1 MILKLISTRSGSDTE
16 FEVETGQ
23 ILFSR
28 FLKGEPASRPAF
40 VPLIGGVLPRVAGIS
55 LKELTAD
62 ATLWANSLQKTV
74 DLFNFD
80 GVVLGFDISLM
91 AEACGCGI
99 SWEEDRPVVS
109 CPAVTVCQVP
119 EENGR
124 MQYALEA
131 GRRVVSVCG
140 SDRACI
146 VALTGPATL
155 SAQLFGREQGA
166 ERAADCK
173 GLLVRVTEE
182 FCRLRPHGLV
192 FMEEGSLVAAEMNA
206 AQRRIYNTLKNI
218 AGYYNIPAG
227 LYLQGYQ
234 YGALRPF
241 ADLKMAFYILG
252 PSREG
257 GLPVLSELWELGEH
271 ALGVG
276 IGLPVDNLEQTREFI
291 REGVDYC
298 RAGANRGL
306 FFTSCGEV
314 DRSVDLGLL
323 RQVTEEVRQV
333 RP

>member
-1 MILKLISTRSGSDTE
+1 
-16 FEVETGQ
+16 VETGQ
-23 ILFSR
+23 ILFSK
-28 FLKGEPASRPAF
+28 FVKGESATRPAF
-40 VPLIGGVLPRVAGIS
+40 VPLIGGVLPRVAGIP

-74 DLFNFD
+74 ELFNFD
-80 GVVLGFDISLM
+80 GVVLGFDFSLM

-124 MQYALEA
+124 MHYALEA
-131 GRRVVSVCG
+131 GRRVISVCG
-140 SDRACI
+140 SDRACV

-155 SAQLFGREQGA
+155 AAQLFGREQGS

-173 GLLVRVTEE
+173 GLLVRITEE
-182 FCRLRPHGLV
+182 FCRLRPHGLA
-192 FMEEGSLVAAEMNA
+192 FMEEGSLVMAEMNA

-234 YGALRPF
+234 PGTLHQF
-241 ADLKMAFYILG
+241 SNLKMDFYILG
-252 PSREG
+252 PSQAG
-257 GLPVLSELWELGEH
+257 GLPVLSDLWELGEQ

-276 IGLPVDNLEQTREFI
+276 IGLPVNNLEQTRECI
-291 REGVDYC
+291 RQGVAYC
-298 RAGANRGL
+298 RGGGKRGF

-314 DRSVDLGLL
+314 DRSIDLGLL

-333 RP
+333 RL

>member
-1 MILKLISTRSGSDTE
+1 M
-16 FEVETGQ
+16 ETGQ
-23 ILFSR
+23 ILFSQ
-28 FLKGEPASRPAF
+28 FLKGEPATRPAF
-40 VPLIGGVLPRVAGIS
+40 VPLIGGVLPRVAGIP
-55 LKELTAD
+55 LKEITAD

-74 DLFNFD
+74 ELFNFD
-80 GVVLGFDISLM
+80 GVVLGFDFSLM

-99 SWEEDRPVVS
+99 SWEGDRPVVS

-131 GRRVVSVCG
+131 GRRVISVCG
-140 SDRACI
+140 SDRACV

-155 SAQLFGREQGA
+155 AAQLFGREQGS

-173 GLLVRVTEE
+173 GLLVRITEE
-182 FCRLRPHGLV
+182 FCRLRPDGLA
-192 FMEEGSLVAAEMNA
+192 FMEEGSFAMAEMNT

-234 YGALRPF
+234 PGTLRPF
-241 ADLKMAFYILG
+241 ANLKMDFYILG
-252 PSREG
+252 PSQAG
-257 GLPVLSELWELGEH
+257 GLPVLSDLWELGEQ

-276 IGLPVDNLEQTREFI
+276 IGLPVDNLEKTREFI
-291 REGVDYC
+291 MQGLEYC
-298 RAGANRGL
+298 RGGEKRGF

-314 DRSVDLGLL
+314 DRSIDLGML
-323 RQVTEEVRQV
+323 RQVTEEIRQV
-333 RP
+333 RL

>member
-1 MILKLISTRSGSDTE
+1 
-16 FEVETGQ
+16 VETGQ

-28 FLKGEPASRPAF
+28 FLKGEHATRPAF
-40 VPLIGGVLPRVAGIS
+40 VPLIGGVLPRVAGIP

-74 DLFNFD
+74 ELFNFD
-80 GVVLGFDISLM
+80 GVVLGFDFSLM

-99 SWEEDRPVVS
+99 SWEGDRPVVS

-131 GRRVVSVCG
+131 GRRVINVCG
-140 SDRACI
+140 SDRACV

-155 SAQLFGREQGA
+155 AAQLFGREQGS

-173 GLLVRVTEE
+173 GLLVRITEE
-182 FCRLRPHGLV
+182 FCRLRPDGLA
-192 FMEEGSLVAAEMNA
+192 FMEEGSLAMDEMNT

-218 AGYYNIPAG
+218 TGYYNIPAG

-234 YGALRPF
+234 PSALRQF
-241 ADLKMAFYILG
+241 ANLNMDFYILG
-252 PSREG
+252 PTPAG
-257 GLPVLSELWELGEH
+257 GIPVLSDLWEMGAH

-276 IGLPVDNLEQTREFI
+276 IGLPVDNLEKAREFI
-291 REGVDYC
+291 KQGVDYC
-298 RAGANRGL
+298 RAGEKRGF

-314 DRSVDLGLL
+314 DRSIDLGLL
-323 RQVTEEVRQV
+323 RQVTEEIRQV
-333 RP
+333 RL

>member
-1 MILKLISTRSGSDTE
+1 M
-16 FEVETGQ
+16 ETGQ
-23 ILFSR
+23 VLFSR
-28 FLKGEPASRPAF
+28 FLKGESASRPAF

-55 LKELTAD
+55 LKDLTAD

-74 DLFNFD
+74 ELFDFD
-80 GVVLGFDISLM
+80 GVVLGFDFSLM
-91 AEACGCGI
+91 AEACGCEI
-99 SWEEDRPVVS
+99 TWEEDRPHVS

-131 GRRVVSVCG
+131 ARRVISVCG

-155 SAQLFGREQGA
+155 AAQLFGREQGS

-173 GLLVRVTEE
+173 GLMVRITEE
-182 FCRLRPHGLV
+182 FCRLRPHGLA
-192 FMEEGSLVAAEMNA
+192 FMEEGALIAAEIHA
-206 AQRRIYNTLKNI
+206 AQRRLYNTLKNI
-218 AGYYNIPAG
+218 AVYYNIPAG

-234 YGALRPF
+234 SGTLRPF
-241 ADLKMAFYILG
+241 ENLKMDFYILG
-252 PSREG
+252 PSQSG
-257 GLPVLSELWELGEH
+257 SLPVLSELWELGAQ

-276 IGLPVDNLEQTREFI
+276 IGLPVDNLEQAREFI
-291 REGVDYC
+291 RQGIDYC
-298 RAGANRGL
+298 RSGAKRGF

-314 DRSVDLGLL
+314 DRSIDLGLL

-333 RP
+333 RL